1 MSVALTGSAFITERK
16 EGMMQR
22 TQVAGVTTGEIIT
35 AHLMTQYVIM
45 AGQTMLV
52 LAVMIWVFHVEIE
65 GSVTAAVVLTL
76 VQGTCGMAYG
86 KYNHIAFT
94 KSNFIVICK
103 AISRES
109 NYLRLINRILN
120 LMYLY

>member
-52 LAVMIWVFHVEIE
+52 LAVMIWVFHVEIA
-65 GSVTAAVVLTL
+65 GSIGAAVVLTL

-86 KYNHIAFT
+86 DHLHI
-94 KSNFIVICK
+94 S
-103 AISRES
+103 
-109 NYLRLINRILN
+109 
-120 LMYLY
+120 